1 MSVHCFEHAS
11 TVDTFGT
18 VTQPRVEA
26 VVFVAVPDVYV
37 DANEDED
44 SNSNSKDA
52 KAYKT
57 KADAWALVAC
67 AEWV

>member
-18 VTQPRVEA
+18 GSQPRVEA

-37 DANEDED
+37 DANED
-44 SNSNSKDA
+44 SNLKDA

>member
-18 VTQPRVEA
+18 GSQPRVEA

-37 DANEDED
+37 DANVDED
-44 SNSNSKDA
+44 SNSKDA

>member
-1 MSVHCFEHAS
+1 MSVDCFEHAS
-11 TVDTFGT
+11 TVDTFGIGI
-18 VTQPRVEA
+18 QPKVEA
-26 VVFVAVPDVYV
+26 VVFVAVPDVHV

-44 SNSNSKDA
+44 S